1 MIRNSWSMVKR
12 MAALG
17 EFFRASIA
25 ALQFV
30 VGIRFMSGMFD
41 SDVTVRR
48 VGESMSATFGQM
60 SAVARAAGSGS
71 PGMDGP
77 PILLFCLGFILFGF
91 FLFAI
96 APGASK
102 DIEKRTTR
110 SSRSSALADVFIPD

>member
-1 MIRNSWSMVKR
+1 MVR
-12 MAALG
+12 RITALG
-17 EFFRASIA
+17 EFFRVSIA

-30 VGIRFMSGMFD
+30 VGIRFMSEMFD

-48 VGESMSATFGQM
+48 IGEAMNVTLGQM
-60 SAVARAAGSGS
+60 SVVARAAGTGNPS
-71 PGMDGP
+71 MDGP

-102 DIEKRTTR
+102 GIEKKM
-110 SSRSSALADVFIPD
+110 SRSLRASALADVFIPD